1 MQAFVALNGGFLATD
16 TPSDLREPKYM
27 ALRLPDA

>member
-1 MQAFVALNGGFLATD
+1 MQAFAALNGGFLATD
-16 TPSDLREPKYM
+16 TASNLRKPKYM